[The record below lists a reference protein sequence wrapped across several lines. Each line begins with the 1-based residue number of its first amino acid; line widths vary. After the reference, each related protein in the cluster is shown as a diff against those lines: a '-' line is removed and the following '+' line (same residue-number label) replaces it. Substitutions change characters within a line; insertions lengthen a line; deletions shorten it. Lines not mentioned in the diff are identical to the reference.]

1 MADESSPE
9 LTVENVGPA
18 MNPAGILWGRR
29 AWELL
34 SLVRARSPLVQC
46 ITNFVSMDLVAN
58 SLLAAGASPAM
69 VHSIHEIDAFTPR
82 CDAIY
87 VNIGTLSES
96 WLPSMRAAASAAVNA
111 SRPWILDP
119 VAVSA
124 SDFRMDA
131 CLGLVALRP
140 AVIRGNPSEILALSS
155 ACRFSDSKGVD
166 SSHESTDAVEAAMSL
181 ARTSNAIVAVSGA
194 IDYVTDGQRVV
205 DTQNGVPMLQ
215 KITATGCAVTALIA
229 AFVAVDPSNPF
240 EATVCALSIFG
251 LAGEMGM
258 DFARGPAS
266 LRMTLIDSLHGLDEQ
281 NVVSRVIVSPMP

>member
-1 MADESSPE
+1 MQKKFNLLRSHQFKSTRLQPFKLNHRARMADESSPE

-155 ACRFSDSKGVD
+155 ACRFSDSKVTNPLFFSQSFWKC
-166 SSHESTDAVEAAMSL
+166 SSITFKF
-181 ARTSNAIVAVSGA
+181 
-194 IDYVTDGQRVV
+194 
-205 DTQNGVPMLQ
+205 QNFHPYQ
-215 KITATGCAVTALIA
+215 Y
-229 AFVAVDPSNPF
+229 
-240 EATVCALSIFG
+240 
-251 LAGEMGM
+251 
-258 DFARGPAS
+258 
-266 LRMTLIDSLHGLDEQ
+266 LD
-281 NVVSRVIVSPMP
+281 